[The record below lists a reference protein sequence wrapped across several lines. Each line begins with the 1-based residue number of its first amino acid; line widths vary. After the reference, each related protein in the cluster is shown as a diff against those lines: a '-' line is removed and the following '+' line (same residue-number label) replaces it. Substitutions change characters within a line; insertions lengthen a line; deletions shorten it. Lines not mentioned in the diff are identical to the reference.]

1 MRKELCEGG
10 VVEHDMPVL
19 LENVRNWW
27 KVSVIGYNKGEV
39 YLRGGWWWFASE
51 KMALSV

>member
-10 VVEHDMPVL
+10 VVKYDMPVL

-27 KVSVIGYNKGEV
+27 NVGVIGYNKWEV
-39 YLRGGWWWFASE
+39 YIGGGWWWFA
-51 KMALSV
+51 